1 MANEDWNKAGFFSG
15 ITEDY
20 SNYHWFKGEKEN
32 PYTKDTFHPLAASFW
47 EYERN
52 FHFGYLDKAD
62 TQKSLTEAYNEWKR
76 NLSMTIYP
84 VNPQIHTE
92 ILQIGKSPLKLAKE
106 RLNSPSFLYFFQLH
120 NPTSSKAKF
129 TLRFLVH
136 L

>member
-20 SNYHWFKGEKEN
+20 SNYHWYKGEKEN

-62 TQKSLTEAYNEWKR
+62 TQKSLTESYNEWKKELI
-76 NLSMTIYP
+76 NDYLP
-84 VNPQIHTE
+84 
-92 ILQIGKSPLKLAKE
+92 GKSPNPYGDTTNWEK
-106 RLNSPSFLYFFQLH
+106 SFE
-120 NPTSSKAKF
+120 TGKREA
-129 TLRFLVH
+129 
-136 L
+136 